1 MKNVILKSG
10 FAILGGGIF
19 SVVAVSCATRGFN
32 NGGSAEISAAFSAS
46 EAGGKKTI
54 KYTSP
59 GGVSEVCVLPK
70 RYPGIKYSKDDDE
83 DEAKL
88 CGLNFYKDPSSA
100 DAGEAVALC
109 PKVSSTFP
117 GVEAY
122 ELDGINKKSY
132 ETEKCANDK
141 RPSKR
146 LAKFKQSTSCS
157 YTGSI
162 LGYYHLSRILGDA
175 GNVPAAVIRT
185 MDVAQHKIIARRG
198 VDISSDLNQTLWKQV
213 LNMDSSASNK
223 SFFTNDGKTVF
234 GALSKNPVGEERYAP
249 INDNVGENSRNHF
262 LDEAEVQA
270 VFDSNSVG
278 SIVKRDLANAAP
290 KIQQMIDIS
299 DLVLL
304 DHIFQQQDRF
314 GNIHFLEYFYSTD
327 AQGKLS
333 RTRLKRNDDGSVKT
347 AKPAPNAVVVKRMLL
362 KDNDCGNRVG
372 DPRAFTSTDVSDLRH
387 MRLRTYKGIRYLAQ
401 TWDTQGSDFFKRE
414 ALANSEDTF
423 GDTALGSG
431 LGKRI
436 KSAAATL
443 EANCKSGK
451 LLLDLSIEDHLAGK
465 NTPEIVK
472 SQCSAILEADKD
484 DSNSGGGNAGSGS
497 TGGGGSSGGEVP
509 TAPVCTSAP
518 VNALAAAGSRWT
530 LIHGPA
536 ANTSQFSARLVT
548 IAGKPSKLP
557 DLTHKFDVTHDATD
571 RSNIGFKL
579 DAADGSKISGIRY
592 NMLNKPT
599 RTDKFSA
606 QWKCDHYEGTFT
618 FAGGTSDILTIK
630 AD

>member
-19 SVVAVSCATRGFN
+19 AVVAVSCATRGFN
-32 NGGSAEISAAFSAS
+32 NGGAAEINAAFSAS

-59 GGVSEVCVLPK
+59 GGVSEICVLPK
-70 RYPGIKYSKDDDE
+70 RYPGVKYGKDDDE

-88 CGLNFYKDPSSA
+88 CGLNFYKDPASA

-162 LGYYHLSRILGDA
+162 LGYYHLSRILGEA
-175 GNVPAAVIRT
+175 GNVPTAVIRT

-213 LNMDSSASNK
+213 LNMDSSVSNK
-223 SFFTNDGKTVF
+223 SFFTDDGKNVF

-249 INDNVGENSRNHF
+249 INDNVGQNSRDHF
-262 LDEAEVQA
+262 LGKSEVQA

-278 SIVKRDLANAAP
+278 NIVNRDLASAAP

-372 DPRAFTSTDVSDLRH
+372 DPRAFTSSDVSDLRH

-401 TWDTQGSDFFKRE
+401 TWDTQGSNFFKRE

-423 GDTALGSG
+423 GDTALGGG

-484 DSNSGGGNAGSGS
+484 DAS
-497 TGGGGSSGGEVP
+497 TGGGGEVP
-509 TAPVCTSAP
+509 TAPVCTTAP
-518 VNALAAAGSRWT
+518 LNALSTLGSKWT

-536 ANTSQFSARLVT
+536 SNSSQFTARLAT

-557 DLTHKFDVTHDATD
+557 DLTHKFDVFHDASD
-571 RSNIGFKL
+571 KSNIGFKL

-592 NMLNKPT
+592 NIVNNPS
-599 RTDKFSA
+599 RADKFSA
-606 QWKCDHYEGTFT
+606 QWKCDRYEGTFT
-618 FAGGTSDILTIK
+618 FAAGSSDVLMLK